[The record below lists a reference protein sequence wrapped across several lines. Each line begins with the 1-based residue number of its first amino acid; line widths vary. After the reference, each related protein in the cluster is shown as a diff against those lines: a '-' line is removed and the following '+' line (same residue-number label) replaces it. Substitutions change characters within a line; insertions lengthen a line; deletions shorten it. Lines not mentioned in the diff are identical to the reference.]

1 MKRASTYLF
10 VSAALVALSL
20 PVGHA
25 QERQGIKST
34 PLAKKAVSGMPDKEL
49 LILSIELEPGGAS
62 GLHTHPGDE
71 HGTVVE
77 GNLMVKIGDEEYKP
91 VNAGETF
98 SAPLGTVM
106 GIMNKSDKPT
116 KVIGVLLVDKGKPYS
131 TPVK

>member
-1 MKRASTYLF
+1 MKKASRYLL

-20 PVGHA
+20 SIGHA
-25 QERQGIKST
+25 QERKGIKST
-34 PLAKKAVSGMPDKEL
+34 PLAKKSVTGMPDKEL

-77 GNLMVKIGDEEYKP
+77 GNLMVKIGNEDYKP
-91 VNAGETF
+91 VNAGQTF

-106 GIMNKSDKPT
+106 GIMNQSDKPT
-116 KVIGVLLVDKGKPYS
+116 KVIGVLLVDKDKPYS
-131 TPVK
+131 SPVK